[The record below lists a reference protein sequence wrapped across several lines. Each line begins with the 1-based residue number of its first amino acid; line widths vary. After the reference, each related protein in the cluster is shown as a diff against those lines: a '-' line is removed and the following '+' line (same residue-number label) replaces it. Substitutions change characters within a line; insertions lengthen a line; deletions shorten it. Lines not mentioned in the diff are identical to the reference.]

1 MKITDIKQQVKRAG
15 RYSIYV
21 DGKYSFSLAESEL
34 MAQTL
39 RIGQEFDKEQF
50 EAVTNTAIEDK
61 AYMRALDL
69 LARRQR
75 SVWEMEQY
83 LKRKGYE
90 HNTIS
95 KLLNKLSNGGLLD
108 DEKFAEA
115 WVNNRRQLKS
125 VSVRRL
131 KQELQQ
137 KKISAEIISKVL
149 TADETDESEV
159 LRDLIAKKR
168 TQSRYHDND
177 KLIPYLLR
185 QGFNYGDIKDAIG
198 SDVGED

>member
-21 DGKYSFSLAESEL
+21 DGKYSFSLSESEL

-50 EAVTNTAIEDK
+50 EAIAKTAVEDK

-75 SVWEMEQY
+75 STWEMEQY
-83 LKRKGYE
+83 LKRKGYD
-90 HNTIS
+90 HNTVA
-95 KLLNKLSNGGLLD
+95 KLLNKLSNRALLD

-168 TQSRYHDND
+168 TQSRYQDND

-198 SDVGED
+198 SDVSED